1 MNYYSFIFRK
11 TVLFFILII
20 GLLHADWEI
29 INYERNEYVT
39 LRSFCKFYKF
49 NYPEN
54 TLNQEEITLK
64 GASNQIKLRRESRS
78 CLINGTKLWATLNI
92 VRADQDWLISR
103 KDVSKLF
110 DPILRPYSLEVN
122 SDTRGVVIDAG
133 HGGDDRGAV
142 SRKGV
147 REKDCTLDTSIR
159 LEKILKSRGIST
171 VMTRRKDVFIELEER
186 ARIASRYSNYIF
198 VSIHFNDASGSAR
211 GLETYCFPPLGGG
224 STEYEGRVFKR
235 DSVTMPGNK
244 SDLLNIFLANAIH
257 QQIIKLYPQDE
268 EADRGVKRARFV
280 VLKENHLPAVLV
292 EGGFLSNRTESGKI
306 STPEYRQLMAEKIAN
321 GIEFYFN
328 RGSQPEK
335 AATVM
340 KPIVPLPST
349 NTATINRS
357 LTNQVPVISGTN
369 VVKTVPIVK
378 EVKTITPLKG
388 TNVPLT
394 VATNRISEVPPPQK
408 LSPSSNEISIYP
420 KTPSLYWMTN
430 LTVSTPLYEQPFTL
444 NSQAISGTNLP
455 LQEEILEGKEP
466 SSKQQESN
474 PAKPVSPLNQRPE
487 AQEEMGSAQ
496 EQPEVVIYMQNPTQ
510 VRTPKIDIRPIE
522 VRTNA
527 VSPEVKP

>member
-1 MNYYSFIFRK
+1 MNYFTFIFGK
-11 TVLFFILII
+11 AVLFFILII

-64 GASNQIKLRRESRS
+64 GASNQIKLRKESRS

-110 DPILRPYSLEVN
+110 DPILRPYSLEIN

-147 REKDCTLDTSIR
+147 REKDCTLDTATR
-159 LEKILKSRGIST
+159 LEGILKSRGIST

-211 GLETYCFPPLGGG
+211 GLETYCFPPLGAG

-257 QQIIKLYPQDE
+257 QQIIKLNPQDE

-280 VLKENHLPAVLV
+280 VLKENQLPSVLV
-292 EGGFLSNRTESGKI
+292 EGGFLSNRNESAEI
-306 STPEYRQLMAEKIAN
+306 STPEYRQSLAEKIAN

-335 AATVM
+335 AATVI

-357 LTNQVPVISGTN
+357 QTNQVAVISGTN
-369 VVKTVPIVK
+369 VVKAIA
-378 EVKTITPLKG
+378 PLKG
-388 TNVPLT
+388 TNVSLT
-394 VATNRISEVPPPQK
+394 VATNRVSEVPPPQK
-408 LSPSSNEISIYP
+408 LPPSNNGTP
-420 KTPSLYWMTN
+420 LPLKTPSLYWMTN

-466 SSKQQESN
+466 TSKQQESS
-474 PAKPVSPLNQRPE
+474 PEKPVSPLNPRPE
-487 AQEEMGSAQ
+487 AQEEMGSSQ
-496 EQPEVVIYMQNPTQ
+496 EQPEVVIYMQNTTQ

-522 VRTNA
+522 IRTNS